1 MARGPRSS
9 NRSRRSATPS
19 TNSASTWRPLVDTR
33 RSPSND
39 GLGSHG
45 SPYASN
51 GHMSLP
57 SSEGEHSPGQGSPLS
72 GGEPWPEALQQ
83 TNTDSEADNSEE
95 SVIGDQ
101 RIPIAFN
108 DNGQP
113 IGPTRRTF
121 STKLGKITRNL
132 ASPGYITW
140 KDVLLPVKESIWKS
154 ITNDYMVPQVLKD
167 KVLKRA
173 HKAWKNSKT
182 PLRLICDKY
191 TTVAEMK
198 NNRPGNVRKEDWEKF
213 VDMVNKDEDR
223 VIREKMKRARKE
235 LKALHSIGR
244 VGIASRRE
252 EMEKQNPIVQVTR
265 VDLYLVTHVYQEV
278 PEEDLANL
286 DPLSYEKTVRELYAM
301 EENRNETPLDKDAV
315 AKTFGVDGRGTV
327 RGMGGGVSKTELRAS
342 AVSREQLRQE
352 KLKTVAVET
361 RVCGLEETVE
371 ELRQLALNANP
382 STSNPS
388 NAQQMNVGGRR
399 IQNIVLRNM
408 RWGAVAFGR
417 IDRIADENDAF

>member
-9 NRSRRSATPS
+9 SRSRRSATPS

-252 EMEKQNPIVQVTR
+252 EMEKQNPIVQ
-265 VDLYLVTHVYQEV
+265 
-278 PEEDLANL
+278 
-286 DPLSYEKTVRELYAM
+286 KTVRELYAM